1 VANYWLFCILI
12 FIKALMEVKA
22 LSLNGLLEIRPAVYR
37 DERGYFFESYNA
49 DSFRNAGIASDFV
62 QDNQS
67 FSKKGTIRGLHFQV
81 EPHAQGKL
89 VWVTS
94 GRVLDVM
101 VDIRLDS
108 PTFGKFTQV
117 ELDSRDFK
125 MLFIPPGF
133 AHGFSA
139 LEDSVFQYKCTT
151 FYHKASEGGI
161 HPLDSELAIDWQVEN
176 PLISE
181 KDLNLPAFNQ
191 LKNKIV

>member
-1 VANYWLFCILI
+1 
-12 FIKALMEVKA
+12 MEVKA

-37 DERGYFFESYNA
+37 DERGYFFEYYNA

-94 GRVLDVM
+94 GRVLDVL